1 MVVISSP
8 SPSGKRALV
17 ENRSGCD
24 DDSQRLDPIESLPRL
39 QTGSRFTTPTAR
51 RNLRVHAETRV
62 TASMSVD
69 TIQSLSRL

>member
-8 SPSGKRALV
+8 SPSGKRALI
-17 ENRSGCD
+17 ENRSECD
-24 DDSQRLDPIESLPRL
+24 DGSGSNRKSAKTTNWIQIHDTDSEEESEI
-39 QTGSRFTTPTAR
+39 
-51 RNLRVHAETRV
+51 HAETRV